1 MKPIRILVA
10 ATAGLVGLSLSPSA
24 RTQPSYPSQPVRM
37 IVAFGQGSGTDVIA
51 RYMADALSRRMKQQ
65 FLVENRPGAA
75 GNVGLAYGAKQPA
88 DGYTMVLGGLGVNVM
103 NQFLYPPGSLG
114 FSPEKDLDPVI
125 LVAKLP
131 FVIAAGAKHPAEKL
145 DDLIAIARQKPQS
158 VEAAVTTTTSR
169 MVMELIN
176 RNAGVELL
184 GVPYRVPAN
193 AIVDVIAGRVALLLD
208 TAASL
213 RPHVTSGSLKAL
225 AVTSRSSSDVMPGVR
240 SAIEQGLAQF
250 EFVGWV
256 SIYMPRGAPPA
267 AIALMNREFDAVL
280 SLPET
285 RRRFID
291 LGMEAGSG
299 SPADMAEFEASERR
313 RWGALIQ
320 SAGITAD

>member
-1 MKPIRILVA
+1 
-10 ATAGLVGLSLSPSA
+10 
-24 RTQPSYPSQPVRM
+24 
-37 IVAFGQGSGTDVIA
+37 
-51 RYMADALSRRMKQQ
+51 MKQQ

-75 GNVGLAYGAKQPA
+75 GNVGLAFGAKQLA

-114 FSPEKDLDPVI
+114 FDPEKDLDPVI

-131 FVIAAGAKHPAEKL
+131 FVIAAGAKHPANNL
-145 DDLIAIARQKPQS
+145 DELIAIARHKPRS
-158 VEAAVTTTTSR
+158 VEAAITTTTSR

-208 TAASL
+208 TSASL
-213 RPHVTSGSLKAL
+213 RPHVNSGSLKAL
-225 AVTSRSSSDVMPGVR
+225 AVTSRAASEVMPGVR
-240 SAIEQGLAQF
+240 SAIEQGLSEF

-267 AIALMNREFDAVL
+267 VIALMNREFDAVL

-285 RRRFID
+285 RRRFLD

-299 SPADMAEFEASERR
+299 SPAEMAEFEASERR
-313 RWGALIQ
+313 RWGSLIR
-320 SAGITAD
+320 SAGIRVE